1 MDSKSASSPQ
11 RQPEPTLPETHST
24 WQRIKGRILGGLLI
38 VLPILITLWLFHWL
52 YSSLET
58 KVIDPLAQLV
68 LWKVRGGQAEAEL
81 PFWFENYAAPLI
93 AIVLVL
99 VLLYFLGFLAH
110 SRLRRAVDWVL
121 LRVPVMS
128 GVYEGVRSVF
138 QSMERQSGKQRSQRV
153 VLIPFPHP
161 GLKAAAFVTAT
172 CRDIETQKTLLCV
185 YLPQSPL
192 PTIGIHLCRGNF
204 KSAWVAEGGYE
215 PVAEILLNEMKID
228 GFFLEYDDERS
239 GDFAPLRFAPK
250 NATIVLGLMSSKKAA
265 PEPKSR

>member
-1 MDSKSASSPQ
+1 MDSNSASLSE
-11 RQPEPTLPETHST
+11 RQMESVLPETHST

-58 KVIDPLAQLV
+58 KVIDPIAQLV
-68 LWKVRGGQAEAEL
+68 LWKVRGGQADAEL

-99 VLLYFLGFLAH
+99 VLLYFLGFFAH
-110 SRLRRAVDWVL
+110 SRLRQGVDWLL

-138 QSMERQSGKQRSQRV
+138 KSMERQSGKQRSQRV

-172 CRDIETQKTLLCV
+172 CRDVQTQKTLLCV
-185 YLPQSPL
+185 YVPQSPL
-192 PTIGIHLCRGNF
+192 PTNGHLLLVPEEEATELNWTSEETLQTLISGGF
-204 KSAWVAEGGYE
+204 TAPQEVSYFGGKPAIAGGSA
-215 PVAEILLNEMKID
+215 
-228 GFFLEYDDERS
+228 
-239 GDFAPLRFAPK
+239 
-250 NATIVLGLMSSKKAA
+250 ATTPAIEAA
-265 PEPKSR
+265 SAKH

>member
-1 MDSKSASSPQ
+1 MDSKPTDLPERQMESA
-11 RQPEPTLPETHST
+11 LPETHST

-99 VLLYFLGFLAH
+99 VLLYCLGFFAH
-110 SRLRRAVDWVL
+110 SRLRRAIDWVL
-121 LRVPVMS
+121 LRVPLIS

-138 QSMERQSGKQRSQRV
+138 QSMERQSGKQRTQRV

-172 CRDIETQKTLLCV
+172 CRDIKTQKTLLCV
-185 YLPQSPL
+185 YVPQSPL
-192 PTIGIHLCRGNF
+192 PTNGHLLLVPEEEATELNWTSEETLQTLISGGF
-204 KSAWVAEGGYE
+204 TAPQEVSYFGTKPAIAADSAAA
-215 PVAEILLNEMKID
+215 PVAIQ
-228 GFFLEYDDERS
+228 
-239 GDFAPLRFAPK
+239 
-250 NATIVLGLMSSKKAA
+250 AA
-265 PEPKSR
+265 PSKH

>member
-1 MDSKSASSPQ
+1 MDSNPAGLPEHQMESA
-11 RQPEPTLPETHST
+11 LPETHST

-68 LWKVRGGQAEAEL
+68 LWKVRGGQAEAVL

-99 VLLYFLGFLAH
+99 VLLYGLGFFAH
-110 SRLRRAVDWVL
+110 SRLRRAIDWVL

-185 YLPQSPL
+185 YVPQSPL
-192 PTIGIHLCRGNF
+192 PTNGHLLLVPEDEATELNWT
-204 KSAWVAEGGYE
+204 SEETLQTLISGG
-215 PVAEILLNEMKID
+215 
-228 GFFLEYDDERS
+228 FT
-239 GDFAPLRFAPK
+239 APQEVSYFG
-250 NATIVLGLMSSKKAA
+250 TKAA
-265 PEPKSR
+265 IAADSAATTAAIQAAPSKH